1 MCSILDII
9 WRWRFK
15 QIFKF
20 SFANK
25 NKIIKWQ
32 EFQWNE
38 MKTNGIIRK
47 ALKTEIDYL
56 DFQCGRVE

>member
-32 EFQWNE
+32 EF
-38 MKTNGIIRK
+38 
-47 ALKTEIDYL
+47 
-56 DFQCGRVE
+56 